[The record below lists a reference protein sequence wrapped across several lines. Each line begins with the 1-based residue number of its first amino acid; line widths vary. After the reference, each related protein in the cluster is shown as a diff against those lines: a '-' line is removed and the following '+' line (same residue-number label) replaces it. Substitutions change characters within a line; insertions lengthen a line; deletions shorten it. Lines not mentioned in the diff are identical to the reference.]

1 MKRLAQDHTKGTQYL
16 MATLDFIYLN
26 IWFAGREGLTQLG
39 MLDTTHWCG
48 AWLNWNGSLSLLFE
62 FLEADFEIVNNRR
75 NGCDYNEVGVDWFM
89 LHEKSVACQFG
100 LHNPN

>member
-39 MLDTTHWCG
+39 MLDTTH
-48 AWLNWNGSLSLLFE
+48 
-62 FLEADFEIVNNRR
+62 
-75 NGCDYNEVGVDWFM
+75 
-89 LHEKSVACQFG
+89 
-100 LHNPN
+100 